1 MKLGLS
7 LDLIMTINFREDQF
21 ILLLLGIVILSH
33 DQNQYEVLQSS
44 LNQIIL
50 SWSTRKQPTTTRSST
65 EVGYKSMANVTT
77 EIM

>member
-1 MKLGLS
+1 VKLGLS

-65 EVGYKSMANVTT
+65 EVG
-77 EIM
+77 